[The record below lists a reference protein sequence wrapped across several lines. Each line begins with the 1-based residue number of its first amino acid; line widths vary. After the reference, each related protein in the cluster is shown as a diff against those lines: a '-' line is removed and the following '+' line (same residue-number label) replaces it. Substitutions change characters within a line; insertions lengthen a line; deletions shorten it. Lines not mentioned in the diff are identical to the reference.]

1 VKYISD
7 NAFIV
12 LRTTFLLMAVLL
24 KTFLMVQTSLCWQCI
39 VYAFFWSLAFLVYS
53 VLYYFDNEERRE
65 TGAIARPLT
74 SESLLWVDKYKPT
87 ERRQII
93 GQQGDKSNAK
103 KLLSWLQHWRE
114 NYNKKPACKNSIYN
128 TRSII
133 GRFCDVNYLYVHIV
147 KKQSFL

>member
-1 VKYISD
+1 VSPKKGAQSNQYRSP
-7 NAFIV
+7 
-12 LRTTFLLMAVLL
+12 LQSSSSQM
-24 KTFLMVQTSLCWQCI
+24 
-39 VYAFFWSLAFLVYS
+39 SLASSSQSQSYS
-53 VLYYFDNEERRE
+53 QPMDFCGE

-87 ERRQII
+87 EIRQII